1 MPYTRKKF
9 QLNFQF
15 RNFHDSFRLLSMFQE
30 QIQTFWG
37 SFDENDKP
45 FPGTPEVFFCVSTD
59 LTESPLTIQLSNSF
73 VFEGDEK
80 FEPINL
86 FKWIDKRTSEKG
98 KFCERAETKLV
109 ASACVWRQ
117 TSSNPHGKLLIVK
130 SEHKVD
136 DSNSIWLEAT
146 RQTIHKIPF
155 HYETAEGTLNF
166 NQSAETQLWRVTKN
180 FAAKFIARRR
190 TERSFLTYTN

>member
-1 MPYTRKKF
+1 MLYTRKKF

-15 RNFHDSFRLLSMFQE
+15 RNFHDSFRLLNMFQE
-30 QIQTFWG
+30 QIQVFGG
-37 SFDENDKP
+37 SLAGNDKT
-45 FPGTPEVFFCVSTD
+45 FPWNCKVFFCVSTD

-98 KFCERAETKLV
+98 KTFARAETKLV

-117 TSSNPHGKLLIVK
+117 TSSNPHEKLLIVK

-155 HYETAEGTLNF
+155 YYETAKGTLNF
-166 NQSAETQLWRVTKN
+166 NQSNETQLWRVTKN
-180 FAAKFIARRR
+180 SAAKFIARRR
-190 TERSFLTYTN
+190 TESFLTYTN